1 MGKLIAIDGLD
12 GSGKKTQ
19 SDILCHRIGD
29 RGIRVRELSFPVY
42 ESESSALARLY
53 LSGGLGKNPDD
64 TNAYAA
70 SMFFAANRYV
80 TYRLDWHA
88 DAEDPETVI
97 IANRYTTANAIHQ
110 LTKLPREGW
119 DGFLL
124 WLFDFEYKK
133 LGLPKPDIVIF
144 LEVPPEVTLSL
155 IKTRTDET
163 GLVRDIHESDT
174 AYIKACYEAA
184 VYAANRL
191 GWHTIKCHRTG
202 AGGRPEM
209 KSRDEIA
216 DDVERAVVKELYLSG
231 FGP

>member
-19 SDILCHRIGD
+19 SDILCHRIGE

-53 LSGGLGKNPDD
+53 LSGGLGGKPDD

-70 SMFFAANRYV
+70 SMFFAADRYV

-97 IANRYTTANAIHQ
+97 VANRYTTANAIHQ
-110 LTKLPREGW
+110 LTKLPREMW
-119 DGFLL
+119 DEFLL
-124 WLFDFEYKK
+124 WLYDFEYKK
-133 LGLPKPDIVIF
+133 LGLPEPDIVIF

-155 IKTRTDET
+155 IKTRSDET
-163 GLVRDIHESDT
+163 GISRDIHESDA
-174 AYIKACYEAA
+174 AYIKACHAAA
-184 VYAANRL
+184 VYAADRL
-191 GWHTIKCHRTG
+191 GWHTIKCCRTNIDG
-202 AGGRPEM
+202 QPVMR
-209 KSRDEIA
+209 SRDEIA
-216 DDVERAVVKELYLSG
+216 ADVERAIAGRHIISG
-231 FGP
+231 FGL